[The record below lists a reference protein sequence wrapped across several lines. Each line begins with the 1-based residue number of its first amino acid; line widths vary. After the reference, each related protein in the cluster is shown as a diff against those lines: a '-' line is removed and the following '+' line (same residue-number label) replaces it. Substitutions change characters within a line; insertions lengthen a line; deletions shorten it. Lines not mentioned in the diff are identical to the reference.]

1 MRVSLTTGNF
11 SCGSITHVISRTRDW
26 VLNTWQNVFA
36 FMHCSMD
43 IFKVQSEWPK
53 MYLFEDSNHII
64 LRIVCVGLFGDTV
77 EIFRLI

>member
-1 MRVSLTTGNF
+1 MIYYVCVRVSLTTGNF

-43 IFKVQSEWPK
+43 ILKVQSGVAKNVP
-53 MYLFEDSNHII
+53 
-64 LRIVCVGLFGDTV
+64 V
-77 EIFRLI
+77 